1 MTPGATPRRDAGP
14 GPGSA
19 LLRPGDRIAVVAPAG
34 PAPLDDLERGIAFL
48 ERRGY
53 EVARGAHLSGRRAYL
68 AGTDEERASDLNA
81 AIRDRAVQLV
91 WCARGG
97 YGTPRLL
104 DRVDTRALR
113 RDPKPLLG
121 YSDETALQEVWRRAG
136 APILYGPHVVE
147 LADRRAWHARSLE
160 DALLGRAITV
170 PIGRRGVVREG
181 RAQGPILGGC
191 LSLLVGLA
199 GTPWEP
205 PLDGAILFWEDLN
218 EQPFRIDRMLTHL
231 RNAGWLSRLAG
242 MVVGRLPGG
251 RALDPRLHRSVRD
264 ILLDRLE
271 GTRYPVAFDLP
282 AGHVP
287 GKWTLPLGGPARLD
301 TRAGR
306 LTIAPA
312 RAPVPAAARFSAR

>member
-1 MTPGATPRRDAGP
+1 VKRGGARR
-14 GPGSA
+14 A

-34 PAPLDDLERGIAFL
+34 PAPLEELERGIACL
-48 ERRGY
+48 EKRGY
-53 EVARGAHLSGRRAYL
+53 VVARGAHLSGRRAYL
-68 AGTDEERASDLNA
+68 AGTDDERAADLNA
-81 AIRDRAVQLV
+81 AIRDRSVRLV

-104 DRVDTRALR
+104 DRVDTRTLR
-113 RDPKPLLG
+113 RDPKALLG
-121 YSDETALQEVWRRAG
+121 YSDETALQEVWRRTG

-147 LADRRAWHARSLE
+147 LAEGRAWHARSLD
-160 DALLGRAITV
+160 DALQGRAITV
-170 PIGRRGVVREG
+170 PFGRRAVVREG
-181 RAQGPILGGC
+181 RATGPLLGGC

-199 GTPWEP
+199 GTPYEP

-231 RNAGWLSRLAG
+231 KNAGWLSRLAG
-242 MVVGRLPGG
+242 MVVGRLRGC
-251 RALDPRLHRSVRD
+251 RAQDPRLDRSIRD

-271 GTRYPVAFDLP
+271 GTRYPVAIDLP

-301 TRAGR
+301 TGALR
-306 LTIAPA
+306 LTI
-312 RAPVPAAARFSAR
+312 SAR

>member
-1 MTPGATPRRDAGP
+1 MTRGAARRAVKRGGARRP
-14 GPGSA
+14 
-19 LLRPGDRIAVVAPAG
+19 LLQRGDRIAVVAPAG
-34 PAPLDDLERGIAFL
+34 PAPLEELERGVAFL
-48 ERRGY
+48 EKRGY
-53 EVARGAHLSGRRAYL
+53 VVTRGAHLSGRHAYL
-68 AGTDEERASDLNA
+68 AGTDAERAADLNA
-81 AIRDRAVQLV
+81 AIRDPRVRLV

-121 YSDETALQEVWRRAG
+121 YSDETALQELWRRAG

-147 LADRRAWHARSLE
+147 LHDRRAWHAGSL
-160 DALLGRAITV
+160 DAALQGRAVAV
-170 PIGRRGVVREG
+170 PLARRAVAREG
-181 RAQGPILGGC
+181 RAAGPLLGGC

-199 GTPWEP
+199 GTPYEP

-231 RNAGWLSRLAG
+231 KNAGWLSRLSG
-242 MVVGRLPGG
+242 MVVGRLYGC
-251 RALDPRLHRSVRD
+251 RAQDPRLDRSIRD

-271 GTRYPVAFDLP
+271 GTRYPVVFDLP

-301 TRAGR
+301 TGALR
-306 LTIAPA
+306 LTI
-312 RAPVPAAARFSAR
+312 SAR

>member
-1 MTPGATPRRDAGP
+1 MKRGRG
-14 GPGSA
+14 GSA
-19 LLRPGDRIAVVAPAG
+19 LLRTGDRIAVVAPGG
-34 PAPLDDLERGIAFL
+34 PAPLEELERGIAFL
-48 ERRGY
+48 EKRGD
-53 EVARGAHLSGRRAYL
+53 VVTRGAHLSGRRAYL
-68 AGTDEERASDLNA
+68 AGTDAERAADLNA
-81 AIRDRAVQLV
+81 AIRDPRVRLV

-121 YSDETALQEVWRRAG
+121 YSDATALHEVWRRAG

-147 LADRRAWHARSLE
+147 LADRRAWDARSLE
-160 DALLGRAITV
+160 AALHGRAIAV
-170 PIGRRGVVREG
+170 PIARRGVVREG
-181 RAQGPILGGC
+181 RAAGPLLGGC

-199 GTPWEP
+199 GTPYEP

-231 RNAGWLSRLAG
+231 KNAGWLSRLSG
-242 MVVGRLPGG
+242 MVVGRLHGC
-251 RALDPRLHRSVRD
+251 RAQDPRLDRSIRE

-271 GTRYPVAFDLP
+271 GTRYPVVIDLP

-301 TRAGR
+301 TRALR
-306 LTIAPA
+306 LTISG
-312 RAPVPAAARFSAR
+312 R

>member
-1 MTPGATPRRDAGP
+1 MKRGRA
-14 GPGSA
+14 GSA

-34 PAPLDDLERGIAFL
+34 PAPLEELERGIAFL
-48 ERRGY
+48 EKRGY
-53 EVARGAHLSGRRAYL
+53 VVARGAHLSGRRAYL
-68 AGTDEERASDLNA
+68 AGTDAERAADLNA
-81 AIRDRAVQLV
+81 AIRDPRVRLV

-121 YSDETALQEVWRRAG
+121 YSDATALHEVWRRAG

-147 LADRRAWHARSLE
+147 LADRRAWDPRSLE
-160 DALLGRAITV
+160 AALHGRAIAV
-170 PIGRRGVVREG
+170 PIARRGVVREG
-181 RAQGPILGGC
+181 RAAGPLLGGC

-199 GTPWEP
+199 GTPYEP
-205 PLDGAILFWEDLN
+205 PIDGAILFWEDLN

-231 RNAGWLSRLAG
+231 KNAGWLSRLSG
-242 MVVGRLPGG
+242 MVVGRLRGC
-251 RALDPRLHRSVRD
+251 RAQDPRLDRSIRD

-271 GTRYPVAFDLP
+271 GTRYPVAIDLP

-287 GKWTLPLGGPARLD
+287 GKWTLPLGGTARLD
-301 TRAGR
+301 TRAFR
-306 LTIAPA
+306 LTISG
-312 RAPVPAAARFSAR
+312 R